1 MILLSVRAPPEA
13 VWGCR
18 FFFFF
23 LCGLKFWEWFRSKV
37 NRIIAASQII
47 IDLLQFINRVKM

>member
-1 MILLSVRAPPEA
+1 MSEHLQKLYGDVD
-13 VWGCR
+13 

-47 IDLLQFINRVKM
+47 IDLLQFINRVKI